1 MIIGKHLYDV
11 IITAVFGFNSDIS
24 SKGLRCG
31 EGEISLTMM
40 LGRNVTCL
48 HSSDVTER
56 FQTSVTLK
64 QMSGAPSGRAVEG
77 RYLKEGKLFCRCIS
91 NGKYPGASGI

>member
-1 MIIGKHLYDV
+1 MM
-11 IITAVFGFNSDIS
+11 S
-24 SKGLRCG
+24 SLQLFFLFFCYFLIAIWAPRVLRCG

-56 FQTSVTLK
+56 FQAPVSLK
-64 QMSGAPSGRAVEG
+64 QKSRAPSGCAVEG
-77 RYLKEGKLFCRCIS
+77 RKVILQLFCRCIVME
-91 NGKYPGASGI
+91 NIRASDFFFS

>member
-1 MIIGKHLYDV
+1 MM
-11 IITAVFGFNSDIS
+11 S
-24 SKGLRCG
+24 SLQLFFLFFLIAKSAPTGLRCG

-56 FQTSVTLK
+56 FQTPVTLK
-64 QMSGAPSGRAVEG
+64 QKS
-77 RYLKEGKLFCRCIS
+77 
-91 NGKYPGASGI
+91 